1 MCLYLSQASN
11 VRIWTGNSFPV
22 TMTDRHLPAACSETD
37 QNPKVVEIHMIVF
50 FRKMLPVLLLGLMP
64 PLWAAPSTALIWEA
78 SVDEATVGNPELRA
92 ARANLAAA
100 GHTATA
106 AHSGNLPRLS
116 AGAGYSDSSGSATAT
131 DTNYSTS
138 LSLSQNLFSGFQ
150 DRARIEQGVA
160 NLAQAEASLAT
171 AKAKLS
177 QELKSSFAGLQF
189 AQDNVTLTEKIVK
202 RLEENLRLVEL
213 RFEGGRENKGSFLLT
228 RATLAQA
235 RYEHLQ
241 AQQALSSAQALF
253 ARVLGRTEPGGLQV
267 IGGVPVTTPGAAPDF
282 QQLVQQSPDLLQ
294 ARAQEQSAVADVT
307 LARAGFYPSVDLIGS
322 IAREGQNWT
331 PDRDRRTVGLNLTIP
346 LFSGG
351 KDYYTTKSAA
361 LTLEAVSS
369 NKENVE
375 HQLLVRLKQ
384 AHAGY
389 VESAEKLKVDQAFL
403 EAALTRAEIARSR
416 YNNGLMSF
424 EDWDRIENDLIQ
436 RQKTFLQSQRDR
448 VTAEA
453 VWEQAQGKGV
463 IP

>member
-1 MCLYLSQASN
+1 M
-11 VRIWTGNSFPV
+11 
-22 TMTDRHLPAACSETD
+22 
-37 QNPKVVEIHMIVF
+37 QNPKVFEIRMFAIF
-50 FRKMLPVLLLGLMP
+50 KKMLPVLLLGLMP
-64 PLWAAPSTALIWEA
+64 LLWAAPPAALIWEA
-78 SVDEATVGNPELRA
+78 SVEEATAGNPELRA

-106 AHSGNLPRLS
+106 AHSGNLPQLS
-116 AGAGYSDSSGSATAT
+116 AGAGYSNNSGSATAT
-131 DTNYSTS
+131 GTNYSAS

-150 DRARIEQGVA
+150 DSARIEQGAA
-160 NLAQAEASLAT
+160 NLTQAEASLAT

-177 QELKSSFAGLQF
+177 QELKSTFAGLQF
-189 AQDNVTLTEKIVK
+189 AQDNVTLTEKIVR

-235 RYEHLQ
+235 RYEYFQ
-241 AQQALSSAQALF
+241 AQQAQASAQAQF
-253 ARVLGRTEPGGLQV
+253 ARVLGRAEPGGLQV
-267 IGGVPVTTPGAAPDF
+267 IGSVPVIVPGMAPDF
-282 QQLVQQSPDLLQ
+282 RELVQQSPDLLL
-294 ARAQEQSAVADVT
+294 ARAQERSAVADVT
-307 LARAGFYPSVDLIGS
+307 LARSGFYPSVDLTGS
-322 IAREGQNWT
+322 VAREGQDWT
-331 PDRDRRTVGLNLTIP
+331 PDKDRRTVGLNLTIP

-361 LTLEAVSS
+361 STLEAVASS
-369 NKENVE
+369 KDNVE

-403 EAALTRAEIARSR
+403 EAAFTRAEIARSR

-453 VWEQAQGKGV
+453 AWEQVQGKGV

>member
-1 MCLYLSQASN
+1 MAQVKRMGPEVAATRMIAIFKSLLS
-11 VRIWTGNSFPV
+11 
-22 TMTDRHLPAACSETD
+22 
-37 QNPKVVEIHMIVF
+37 
-50 FRKMLPVLLLGLMP
+50 VLLLGLMP
-64 PLWAAPSTALIWEA
+64 PLWAAPPAALIWEA
-78 SVDEATVGNPELRA
+78 SVEEAAAGNPELRA

-106 AHSGNLPRLS
+106 AHSGNLPQLS
-116 AGAGYSDSSGSATAT
+116 AGAGYSDSSGSATAAG
-131 DTNYSTS
+131 TNYSTS

-150 DRARIEQGVA
+150 DSARIEQGAA
-160 NLAQAEASLAT
+160 NLTQVEASLAT

-177 QELKSSFAGLQF
+177 QELKSAFAGLQF
-189 AQDNVTLTEKIVK
+189 AQDNVTLTEKIEQ

-235 RYEHLQ
+235 RYENLQ
-241 AQQALSSAQALF
+241 AQQALASVQAQF
-253 ARVLGRTEPGGLQV
+253 ARVLGRAEPEGLQV
-267 IGGVPVTTPGAAPDF
+267 IGSVPVIAPGAMPDF
-282 QQLVQQSPDLLQ
+282 RQLVQQSPDLLQ
-294 ARAQEQSAVADVT
+294 ARAQERSAAADVT
-307 LARAGFYPSVDLIGS
+307 LARAGFYPSVDLTGS
-322 IAREGQNWT
+322 VAREGQDWT
-331 PDRDRRTVGLNLTIP
+331 PDKDRRTVGLNLTIP

-361 LTLEAVSS
+361 ATLEAVSS
-369 NKENVE
+369 NKDNVE

-384 AHAGY
+384 GHASY

-453 VWEQAQGKGV
+453 AWEQAQGKGA